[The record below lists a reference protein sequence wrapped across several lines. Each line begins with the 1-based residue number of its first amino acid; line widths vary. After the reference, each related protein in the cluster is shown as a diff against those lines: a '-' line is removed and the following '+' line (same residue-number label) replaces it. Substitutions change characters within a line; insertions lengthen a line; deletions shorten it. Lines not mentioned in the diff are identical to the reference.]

1 VVTCTECGAEN
12 PAGAVF
18 CTSCDALL
26 GWQDSPPAAPAPT
39 RTVPAVVVQEPEP
52 KKAPETDA
60 NLSEALR
67 RAQGAFT
74 PEPEPVPEP
83 VPVSEPAVVPEV
95 RDLAGALAMGRQ
107 LAEQDGRTDLDR
119 HLRRA
124 DAELA
129 TRAIPVVVVGEFK
142 RGKST
147 LVNALLQ
154 SAVCPVDADLVTAVP
169 TTVRW
174 APTPTVSA
182 LVRGD
187 DGEVVTR
194 HDVPLEQL
202 AALITELA
210 DPADPE
216 RQRAVEVGLPHRML
230 RSGLQLVDTPGVG
243 GLDSA
248 HGFLALGAL
257 RAAAGVVF
265 VTDAAQELTGPELT
279 FLRSALERCPRAVL
293 VVTKTDLYPRW
304 RDIVELDRGHL
315 VRAGI
320 DIPVVPLSSFLRLRA
335 QHDPALNEESGFAG
349 LVTFL
354 ARDVVAKVRG
364 EAAQVTAQE
373 VGFVAAQL
381 EQQTEAERAVL
392 EQPERSQEVVTRLE
406 EAVRATARLADPT
419 ATWQQTLSDGVQDLF
434 SEVEHDL
441 QSRLRAVLA
450 EVDGVVEAGDPQDT
464 WADTEVWLRRQVA
477 MVTEANRD
485 LLVERAVTLADTVAE
500 QFDLQAGSALRL
512 PDGQSGVDFSAVA
525 LAPRSSLVV
534 PGGKLAPFMTAA
546 RTSFYLPMLMGSVAA
561 SMLTGGLPVH
571 LIIVGF
577 SLALGAGIGRKIIS
591 DERKRQ
597 RTYRQQQAKT
607 AVRRFVDEVAFLAG
621 KQTRDGLRQAQRE
634 LRDDFQRRAT
644 MLHSSANAAR
654 EAAERARRL
663 SEADQRV
670 RVRELE
676 ERQRQV
682 DQVRAAVRGAGVPAE
697 VGARG

>member
-1 VVTCTECGAEN
+1 
-12 PAGAVF
+12 
-18 CTSCDALL
+18 
-26 GWQDSPPAAPAPT
+26 
-39 RTVPAVVVQEPEP
+39 
-52 KKAPETDA
+52 
-60 NLSEALR
+60 
-67 RAQGAFT
+67 
-74 PEPEPVPEP
+74 
-83 VPVSEPAVVPEV
+83 
-95 RDLAGALAMGRQ
+95 M
-107 LAEQDGRTDLDR
+107 
-119 HLRRA
+119 
-124 DAELA
+124 
-129 TRAIPVVVVGEFK
+129 
-142 RGKST
+142 
-147 LVNALLQ
+147 
-154 SAVCPVDADLVTAVP
+154 
-169 TTVRW
+169 
-174 APTPTVSA
+174 
-182 LVRGD
+182 
-187 DGEVVTR
+187 VTR
-194 HDVPLEQL
+194 QDVPLERL
-202 AALITELA
+202 TALVTELA

-279 FLRSALERCPRAVL
+279 FLRSALERCPRAVM

-304 RDIVELDRGHL
+304 REIVELDRGHL
-315 VRAGI
+315 ARAGI

-354 ARDVVAKVRG
+354 ARDVVAQVRA

-392 EQPERSQEVVTRLE
+392 EQPERGAEVVTRLE
-406 EAVRATARLADPT
+406 ETVRATARLADPT

-441 QSRLRAVLA
+441 QSRLRGGPQRGRQRHRGRRPAGHLDRHRGLA
-450 EVDGVVEAGDPQDT
+450 AAPGGHGHRVEPRPARRTCRRAG
-464 WADTEVWLRRQVA
+464 RR
-477 MVTEANRD
+477 RR
-485 LLVERAVTLADTVAE
+485 RAVRP
-500 QFDLQAGSALRL
+500 AG
-512 PDGQSGVDFSAVA
+512 GQRPAAARTGGGGVDFSAVA
-525 LAPRSSLVV
+525 LAPRSSLAM
-534 PGGKLAPFMTAA
+534 PGGRLAPLMTAA

-561 SMLTGGLPVH
+561 SILTGGLPVH

-577 SLALGAGIGRKIIS
+577 SLVLGAGIGRKIIK
-591 DERKRQ
+591 DEKTRQ
-597 RTYRQQQAKT
+597 RTYRQQQAKA

-634 LRDDFQRRAT
+634 LRDDFQRRAM
-644 MLHSSANAAR
+644 MLHSSASAAR
-654 EAAERARRL
+654 AAAERARGL
-663 SEADQRV
+663 TGSEQRV

-682 DQVRAAVRGAGVPAE
+682 DEVRQAVRGAGVLAG
-697 VGARG
+697 VGTGA

>member
-1 VVTCTECGAEN
+1 VV
-12 PAGAVF
+12 
-18 CTSCDALL
+18 S
-26 GWQDSPPAAPAPT
+26 
-39 RTVPAVVVQEPEP
+39 R
-52 KKAPETDA
+52 
-60 NLSEALR
+60 
-67 RAQGAFT
+67 
-74 PEPEPVPEP
+74 
-83 VPVSEPAVVPEV
+83 
-95 RDLAGALAMGRQ
+95 
-107 LAEQDGRTDLDR
+107 LD
-119 HLRRA
+119 
-124 DAELA
+124 
-129 TRAIPVVVVGEFK
+129 K
-142 RGKST
+142 
-147 LVNALLQ
+147 
-154 SAVCPVDADLVTAVP
+154 
-169 TTVRW
+169 
-174 APTPTVSA
+174 
-182 LVRGD
+182 
-187 DGEVVTR
+187 
-194 HDVPLEQL
+194 
-202 AALITELA
+202 
-210 DPADPE
+210 
-216 RQRAVEVGLPHRML
+216 AVE
-230 RSGLQLVDTPGVG
+230 
-243 GLDSA
+243 
-248 HGFLALGAL
+248 
-257 RAAAGVVF
+257 
-265 VTDAAQELTGPELT
+265 
-279 FLRSALERCPRAVL
+279 
-293 VVTKTDLYPRW
+293 
-304 RDIVELDRGHL
+304 
-315 VRAGI
+315 
-320 DIPVVPLSSFLRLRA
+320 
-335 QHDPALNEESGFAG
+335 
-349 LVTFL
+349 
-354 ARDVVAKVRG
+354 
-364 EAAQVTAQE
+364 
-373 VGFVAAQL
+373 
-381 EQQTEAERAVL
+381 
-392 EQPERSQEVVTRLE
+392 
-406 EAVRATARLADPT
+406 ATARLNDPT
-419 ATWQQTLSDGVQDLF
+419 ATWQQTLADGIQDLF

-485 LLVERAVTLADTVAE
+485 LLVERAVALADTVAE

-512 PDGQSGVDFSAVA
+512 VDGQPTVDFSAVA

-597 RTYRQQQAKT
+597 RTYRQQQAKA

-697 VGARG
+697 GGARG

>member
-1 VVTCTECGAEN
+1 MLTCSGCRAVN

-18 CTSCDALL
+18 CSACDALL
-26 GWQDSPPAAPAPT
+26 GWQDAEAAPAVTP
-39 RTVPAVVVQEPEP
+39 RPVAAAAPEP
-52 KKAPETDA
+52 DPA
-60 NLSEALR
+60 
-67 RAQGAFT
+67 
-74 PEPEPVPEP
+74 PEPEPELEPGPQVGTVPVLAPVVTGDP
-83 VPVSEPAVVPEV
+83 VPVP
-95 RDLAGALAMGRQ
+95 DLAGALALGRR
-107 LAEQDGRTDLDR
+107 LAGQDGRADLDG

-124 DAELA
+124 DEA
-129 TRAIPVVVVGEFK
+129 RAGQAVPVVVVGEFK

-147 LVNALLQ
+147 LINALLQ
-154 SAVCPVDADLVTAVP
+154 SAVCPVDADVVTAVP

-174 APTPTVSA
+174 AAEPTVTT
-182 LVRGD
+182 LVRADREG
-187 DGEVVTR
+187 DGEGSKEDAAGETVTR
-194 HDVPLEQL
+194 RDVPLEQIV
-202 AALITELA
+202 ALVTELA

-315 VRAGI
+315 HRAGI
-320 DIPVVPLSSFLRLRA
+320 DVPVVALSSFLRLRA
-335 QHDPALNEESGFAG
+335 GSDPTLNEESGFAG

-354 ARDVVAKVRG
+354 ARDVVARVRA
-364 EAAQVTAQE
+364 EAARAAAQE

-392 EQPERSQEVVTRLE
+392 AQPERGAEIVTRLE
-406 EAVRATARLADPT
+406 EAVRVTGRLADPA

-450 EVDGVVEAGDPQDT
+450 EVDGIVEAGDPQDT
-464 WADTEVWLRRQVA
+464 WAETEVWLRRQVA
-477 MVTEANRD
+477 LVTEANRD
-485 LLVERAVTLADTVAE
+485 LLVERAVALADTVAQ
-500 QFDLQAGSALRL
+500 QFDLEAGRALRL
-512 PDGQSGVDFSAVA
+512 AEGQPGVDFASVA
-525 LAPRSSLVV
+525 LAPSSSLVV
-534 PGGKLAPFMTAA
+534 PGGRLAPFMTAA

-561 SMLTGGLPVH
+561 SILTGGLPVH

-577 SLALGAGIGRKIIS
+577 SLVLGAGIGRKIIR
-591 DERKRQ
+591 DERTRQ
-597 RTYRQQQAKT
+597 RTYRQQQAKA

-644 MLHSSANAAR
+644 MLHDSANAAR
-654 EAAERARRL
+654 DAAERARRL
-663 SEADQRV
+663 SGTEQRV
-670 RVRELE
+670 RVTELD
-676 ERQRQV
+676 ERRRQV
-682 DQVRAAVRGAGVPAE
+682 QQVRAAVGGARGRAE
-697 VGARG
+697 VGTRA

>member
-1 VVTCTECGAEN
+1 MLTCTECGAEN
-12 PAGAVF
+12 PPGAVF
-18 CTSCDALL
+18 CDSCDALL
-26 GWQDSPPAAPAPT
+26 GWQDTTRARPGPTPTTPASVAPT
-39 RTVPAVVVQEPEP
+39 PRAEPVGEPEP
-52 KKAPETDA
+52 EPGPA
-60 NLSEALR
+60 
-67 RAQGAFT
+67 

-83 VPVSEPAVVPEV
+83 ARAP
-95 RDLAGALAMGRQ
+95 DLAGALAMGRQ
-107 LAEQDGRTDLDR
+107 LAEQDGRSDLDR

-124 DAELA
+124 DAALA
-129 TRAIPVVVVGEFK
+129 GRAVPVVVVGEFK

-174 APTPTVSA
+174 APTPTVTT
-182 LVRGD
+182 LVRSD
-187 DGEVVTR
+187 DGETVSR
-194 HDVPLEQL
+194 QEVPLERL
-202 AALITELA
+202 AALVTEVA

-279 FLRSALERCPRAVL
+279 FLRSALERCSRAAL
-293 VVTKTDLYPRW
+293 VITKTDLYPHW

-315 VRAGI
+315 ARAGI
-320 DIPVVPLSSFLRLRA
+320 DLPVIPLSSFLRLRA
-335 QHDPALNEESGFAG
+335 QQDPTLNEESGFAG
-349 LVTFL
+349 LVAFL
-354 ARDVVAKVRG
+354 ARDVVAHVRA
-364 EAAQVTAQE
+364 EAASVTAQE
-373 VGFVAAQL
+373 VGFVTAQL
-381 EQQTEAERAVL
+381 TQQNDAERAVL
-392 EQPERSQEVVTRLE
+392 AQPERSAEVVTRLD
-406 EAVRATARLADPT
+406 EAVRATARLADPS

-441 QSRLRAVLA
+441 QSRLRAVLV
-450 EVDGVVEAGDPQDT
+450 EVDGVVESGDPQDT
-464 WADTEVWLRRQVA
+464 WADTEVWLRRKVA

-485 LLVERAVTLADTVAE
+485 LLVERAVDLADTVAE
-500 QFDLQAGSALRL
+500 QFDLQAGTALRL
-512 PDGQSGVDFSAVA
+512 ADGRPGADFSAVA

-534 PGGKLAPFMTAA
+534 PGGRLAPFMTAA

-561 SMLTGGLPVH
+561 SILTGGLPVH

-591 DERKRQ
+591 DEKTRQ
-597 RTYRQQQAKT
+597 RTYRQQQAKA

-634 LRDDFQRRAT
+634 LRDDFQRRAA
-644 MLHSSANAAR
+644 MLHSSASAAR
-654 EAAERARRL
+654 AAADRARGL
-663 SEADQRV
+663 SQADQRV
-670 RVRELE
+670 RVRELD
-676 ERQRQV
+676 QRQQQM
-682 DQVRAAVRGAGVPAE
+682 DQVRDAVRGAGVLTGA
-697 VGARG
+697 GARG

>member
-1 VVTCTECGAEN
+1 MVTCTECGAEN
-12 PAGAVF
+12 PAGTVF

-26 GWQDSPPAAPAPT
+26 GWQDPV
-39 RTVPAVVVQEPEP
+39 TVPAAAPVVPPASPSLAAAPPPPEPEP
-52 KKAPETDA
+52 AAEPEP
-60 NLSEALR
+60 EAELVR
-67 RAQGAFT
+67 V
-74 PEPEPVPEP
+74 PEPEPVQVPEP
-83 VPVSEPAVVPEV
+83 EPEPRAEPAATP
-95 RDLAGALAMGRQ
+95 DLSRALAIGRR
-107 LAEQDGRTDLDR
+107 LAEEDGRSDLDG

-124 DAELA
+124 DAALA
-129 TRAIPVVVVGEFK
+129 TRAVPVVVVGEFK

-174 APTPTVSA
+174 APAPTVSA

-187 DGEVVTR
+187 DGDVVTR
-194 HDVPLEQL
+194 RDVPLDQL
-202 AALITELA
+202 EALVTELA

-279 FLRSALERCPRAVL
+279 FLRSALERCPRAAL
-293 VVTKTDLYPRW
+293 VITKTDLYPHW
-304 RDIVELDRGHL
+304 REIVELDRSHL
-315 VRAGI
+315 QRAGI
-320 DIPVVPLSSFLRLRA
+320 DLPVIPLSSFLRLRA
-335 QHDPALNEESGFAG
+335 QRDPVLNEESGFAG

-354 ARDVVAKVRG
+354 ARDVVAAVRA
-364 EAAQVTAQE
+364 EAATVTAQE

-381 EQQTEAERAVL
+381 EQRTEAERAVL
-392 EQPERSQEVVTRLE
+392 EQPERGAEVVTRLE
-406 EAVRATARLADPT
+406 EAVAATARLADPT

-441 QSRLRAVLA
+441 QSRLRGILA
-450 EVDGVVEAGDPQDT
+450 EVDGVIEAGDPQDT
-464 WADTEVWLRRQVA
+464 WAETEVWLRRKVA

-485 LLVERAVTLADTVAE
+485 LLVERAVALADEVAE

-512 PDGQSGVDFSAVA
+512 SDSRPGVDFSAVV
-525 LAPRSSLVV
+525 LAPRSTLAV

-561 SMLTGGLPVH
+561 SILTGGLPVH

-577 SLALGAGIGRKIIS
+577 SLVLGAGIGRKIIR
-591 DERKRQ
+591 DEKTRQ
-597 RTYRQQQAKT
+597 RTYRQQQAKA

-634 LRDDFQRRAT
+634 LRDDFSRRAM
-644 MLHSSANAAR
+644 MLHSSADAAR
-654 EAAERARRL
+654 AAAERARRL
-663 SEADQRV
+663 NGSEQRV

-682 DQVRAAVRGAGVPAE
+682 DEVHAAVRGAGVLVG
-697 VGARG
+697 VGARA